1 MSLCFELC
9 DIFCFIVSLLYFL
22 FSSDFV
28 FVRVQGSFLPHFRL
42 PDYCP
47 LDYNNLTRQQKLV

>member
-28 FVRVQGSFLPHFRL
+28 FVRVQGSFCQILGFQITVPWIIII
-42 PDYCP
+42 
-47 LDYNNLTRQQKLV
+47 